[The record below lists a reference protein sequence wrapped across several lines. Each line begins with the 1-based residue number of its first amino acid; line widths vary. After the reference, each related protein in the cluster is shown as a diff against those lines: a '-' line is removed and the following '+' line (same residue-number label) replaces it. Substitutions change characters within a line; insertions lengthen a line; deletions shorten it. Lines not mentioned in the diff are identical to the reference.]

1 MKKHKGENMRKTLQ
15 ELTAELQT
23 IAHNGHAQDCVYIKI
38 LDGIYKIKDIKK
50 IVAGNETYFVI
61 DTEVRG

>member
-1 MKKHKGENMRKTLQ
+1 MKKTLRDITTEFQTQCHEGESDKK
-15 ELTAELQT
+15 
-23 IAHNGHAQDCVYIKI
+23 IKI
-38 LDGIYKIKDIKK
+38 KVLDAYYDIADIKK